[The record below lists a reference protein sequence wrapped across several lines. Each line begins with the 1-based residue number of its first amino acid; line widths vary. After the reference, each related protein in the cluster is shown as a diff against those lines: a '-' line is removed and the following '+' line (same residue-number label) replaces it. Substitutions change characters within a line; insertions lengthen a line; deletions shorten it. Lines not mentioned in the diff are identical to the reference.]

1 MTDPNANRASILAMQ
16 ALGAQVVVITDRD
29 AAGGY
34 LQSRLDYIARRLAA
48 DQFLHWPNQ
57 YANEASVVAHRD
69 RTAAG
74 IQRVVGE
81 IDVLAVGAGT
91 TGTLMGCL
99 RYFTKH
105 CPGTR
110 IVAVDA
116 VGSVFFG
123 GPPAPRAI
131 PGLGVSRVP
140 ELFCDD
146 PNLEKAIV
154 AEDDTVAMC
163 RHLAREYGLLAG
175 GSTGTVLAGVRRLAP
190 VFKTGSRV
198 VVISPDL
205 GDRYLETIY
214 DDAWAGSR
222 YPDLVLS

>member
-1 MTDPNANRASILAMQ
+1 M
-16 ALGAQVVVITDRD
+16 
-29 AAGGY
+29 
-34 LQSRLDYIARRLAA
+34 
-48 DQFLHWPNQ
+48 
-57 YANEASVVAHRD
+57 
-69 RTAAG
+69 
-74 IQRVVGE
+74 
-81 IDVLAVGAGT
+81 LAVGAGT

-175 GSTGTVLAGVRRLAP
+175 GSTGTVLAGVAASPRS
-190 VFKTGSRV
+190 SR
-198 VVISPDL
+198 P
-205 GDRYLETIY
+205 
-214 DDAWAGSR
+214 AAG
-222 YPDLVLS
+222 